1 MDLIELLNNPFKG
14 KLKHKEINNFKVAK
28 LLIEMGY
35 RFTYPNEIQHLN
47 VDELGN
53 WLEENDGAYTNEIW
67 FEELTNDEL
76 GNKYSCIFDILAHT
90 LGLTFQAIPT
100 IYIGEPEGIE
110 IDTGVTTTIECKDQQ
125 QYEYIT
131 WWCEQFGIEYE
142 ADGFSIGLKDF
153 SEENEMSFLFLY
165 ENGEVIESCAIDWSS
180 GYDNVSTDMA
190 SALAER
196 DLEFK
201 FSSYSSSEYS
211 SKIMT
216 NVRETISRTKE
227 VVF

>member
-14 KLKHKEINNFKVAK
+14 KLKQKEINNYKVAK

-35 RFTYPNEIQHLN
+35 RFTYPQEIQRLT
-47 VDELGN
+47 VDEMGE

-67 FEELTNDEL
+67 FEELTNDKLE
-76 GNKYSCIFDILAHT
+76 NRYTCIFDILAQT
-90 LGLTFQAIPT
+90 LGLTFRAIPT
-100 IYIGEPEGIE
+100 IYIGEPEGLE
-110 IDTGVTTTIECKDQQ
+110 VDTGVTTEIECEDQA
-125 QYEYIT
+125 QYDYVT
-131 WWCEQFGIEYE
+131 WWCDNFGIEYE
-142 ADGFSIGLKDF
+142 AEGYSIGLKDF

-165 ENGEVIESCAIDWSS
+165 ENGNLIESCAIDWSS
-180 GYDNVSTDMA
+180 GYDNVSGDMA

-196 DLEFK
+196 DLDFK
-201 FSSYSSSEYS
+201 FSSYCSSEYS

-216 NVRETISRTKE
+216 RVKDLISRTKE